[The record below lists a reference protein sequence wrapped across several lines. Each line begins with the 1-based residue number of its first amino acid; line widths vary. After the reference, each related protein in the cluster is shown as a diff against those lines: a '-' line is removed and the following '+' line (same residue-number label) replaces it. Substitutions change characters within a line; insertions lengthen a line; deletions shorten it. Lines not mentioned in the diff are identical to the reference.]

1 MAQYRTGAFQTG
13 RQFIPDPRV
22 AEAAQFQQLALQR
35 QAQAQAQSQA
45 AFEQA
50 LAGKQLSERAREFD
64 AGQAQQFGLARF
76 GAEQDAAQQAL
87 QNQFLGDQERQ
98 RQSVAARNYDLS
110 RADELAVQAWK
121 ERLSEQTVAKDDRR
135 YADTQGRLRTQ
146 DERVAEDRARQTLE
160 FEQQQAELQRQ
171 LEQRAFNETG
181 QGAPVASGP
190 GLSAL
195 LGGASFGQGDFGT
208 RAVPQGW
215 IEQRDLARRQAEAE
229 VAGLEARTRNEEL
242 LYEDTGGGGAPRR
255 RRRGGGGGDE
265 AQLREQSLK
274 AVAARLTKGPLAD
287 MISDV
292 SDVKPRAL
300 AADVAL
306 GFAEVNDPDAA
317 DMFLE
322 GIQQLN
328 PEDFAPAGSTDPK
341 AEGAQGLLDFLR
353 MARSK
358 YDAAYR
364 RMGLE
369 PRGPAQAPLDLERTS
384 VPAPGPAGPTPADVS
399 FPLTGGVAPGE
410 RAYAPPQA
418 APPPYAGPGGST
430 QFGPV
435 PAPIDQ
441 PLAQGQ
447 PAQGQPAYTF
457 LSGLGQA
464 ASELTAPFRGKEP
477 LFPAAPA
484 PDPNAPT
491 RWPGFGEQAASV
503 ANTLRGL
510 AGVAP
515 DSYIG
520 GRLGSLGGEVRTDI
534 ERIKGIPGAISDA
547 LSGMGRSISDALP
560 GPATVPPDRLTPPP
574 DLLAP
579 PLTWEEAIKRLK
591 RERDRKKRDRAA
603 AAPTRV
609 MPQGTGDFLDELI
622 IGPSGGA
629 VPLPPDASLFSV
641 PGGRPGRGATEGAMD
656 AMRTMAENLALQGMG
671 LPAQKAAAE
680 GGKKAVPGLRSR
692 ADFLFDVLRETSTGL
707 SWDAAVE
714 RVKKDRAKKKRRK

>member
-181 QGAPVASGP
+181 QGAPVAAGP

-242 LYEDTGGGGAPRR
+242 LYEDTGGGGGGGPRR

-328 PEDFAPAGSTDPK
+328 PEDFAPAGSKDPK

-547 LSGMGRSISDALP
+547 ISGALSGM
-560 GPATVPPDRLTPPP
+560 PP
-574 DLLAP
+574 
-579 PLTWEEAIKRLK
+579 
-591 RERDRKKRDRAA
+591 
-603 AAPTRV
+603 APTRV